1 MAVLSL
7 NGNDLV
13 SHKLENTINDRLEA
27 LQDFLVGESHV
38 TFLDAGLGEL
48 GLNAYIDSPLLVV
61 VAKIGLDSV
70 LKVHDALCVD
80 TTGCL

>member
-13 SHKLENTINDRLEA
+13 SYKLENAVNDRLEA

-38 TFLDAGLGEL
+38 SFFDASFGEL
-48 GLNAYIDSPLLVV
+48 CLDTHIDSPLLVV
-61 VAKIGLDSV
+61 VAEIGLDSV
-70 LKVHDALCVD
+70 LKVHDTLCVD
-80 TTGCL
+80 TAGCL

>member
-13 SHKLENTINDRLEA
+13 ADKFENAVNNRFEA

-38 TFLDAGLGEL
+38 SFFDASLGEL
-48 GLNAYIDSPLLVV
+48 SLDTHINGPLLVV
-61 VAKIGLDSV
+61 VAEIGLDSV
-70 LKVHDALCVD
+70 LKVHDTLCVD
-80 TTGCL
+80 TTGRL